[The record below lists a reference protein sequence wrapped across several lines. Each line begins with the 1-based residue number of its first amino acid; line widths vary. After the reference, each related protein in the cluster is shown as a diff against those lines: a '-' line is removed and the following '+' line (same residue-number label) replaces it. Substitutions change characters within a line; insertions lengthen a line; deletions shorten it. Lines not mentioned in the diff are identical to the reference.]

1 MSFNVVIP
9 ARLGSKRLP
18 GKVLLDIAGKP
29 MLQHT
34 YEKAKKSGARQVFIA
49 TDDDKIKSAAIQFG
63 AEVIMTDSVHNSGTE
78 RIQQAV
84 SKLNLDM
91 REIIVNVQADEPL
104 IPPSAID
111 QVASNLESNKE
122 AGISTLC
129 ERIFARSEIED
140 PNTVKVVINNK
151 NEAIYFSRAVIPYG
165 KDSDAI
171 SYYRHIGIYGYRVE
185 ILNSFVRWPSSE
197 LEKAENLEQ
206 LRALHNGTKIHVGVT
221 NLKIPSGVDTERDLE
236 VVQGVLS

>member
-34 YEKAKKSGARQVFIA
+34 YEKAKKSEAKQVFIA
-49 TDDDKIKSAAIQFG
+49 TDDDKIKTVAIQFG
-63 AEVIMTDSVHNSGTE
+63 AKVIMTDSGHNSGTE
-78 RIQQAV
+78 RIQQAA
-84 SKLNLDM
+84 SELNLDM
-91 REIIVNVQADEPL
+91 SEIIVNVQADEPL

-122 AGISTLC
+122 AGVSTLC

-140 PNTVKVVINNK
+140 PNTVKVVINNN
-151 NEAIYFSRAVIPYG
+151 NEALYFSRAAIPYG
-165 KDSDAI
+165 KNLGEI
-171 SYYRHIGIYGYRVE
+171 PCYRHIGIYGYRVE
-185 ILNSFVRWPSSE
+185 VLNSFVRWPISE

-206 LRALHNGTKIHVGVT
+206 LRALHNGIKIHVGIT
-221 NLKIPSGVDTERDLE
+221 NLKIPPGVDTKRDLE
-236 VVQGVLS
+236 VVQGILS